1 MNKLVDVQDRNGELV
16 VSSREVARNF
26 DKEHKEVIYTIE
38 GRRDSKGNIKNHGL
52 IEQISEGGKSHVEK
66 YFIESYYNSRGKAY
80 KEYLLT
86 RDGFAL
92 LAMGFTGKKAL
103 DWKLK
108 YIEAFN
114 KMEKQLEKQVLPN
127 NLSPQLQLLINMELK
142 QKELEA
148 AVARTEKEVTNIKE
162 NIIVDYENWRKWAN
176 GRIKAIGAALGD
188 YRRAYNEGYKELEQR
203 ANCNLERR
211 LQNKVDRLKR
221 AGVGKK
227 KINNIN
233 YLDIIGEDKRLQEIY
248 TAIVKEMCIKYL

>member
-1 MNKLVDVQDRNGELV
+1 MDKLINVQNQNGELV
-16 VSSREVARNF
+16 VSSREVAGNF
-26 DKEHKEVIYTIE
+26 DKEHRKVVRAIE
-38 GRRDSKGNIKNHGL
+38 NKIKNLTAQKCPVEKLFIKSSFNHKGN
-52 IEQISEGGKSHVEK
+52 E
-66 YFIESYYNSRGKAY
+66 Y

-86 RDGFAL
+86 RDGFSFIV
-92 LAMGFTGKKAL
+92 MGFTGSKA
-103 DWKLK
+103 DNWKLK

-114 KMEKQLEKQVLPN
+114 KMEKQLEKQVLSN
-127 NLSPQLQLLINMELK
+127 DLSPQLQLLINMELK
-142 QKELEA
+142 QKELET
-148 AVARTEKEVTNIKE
+148 AVTRTEKEVTNIKE
-162 NIIVDYENWRKWAN
+162 NIIVDYEDWRKWAN

-227 KINNIN
+227 KINNTN

>member
-1 MNKLVDVQDRNGELV
+1 MDKLINVQNQNGELV
-16 VSSREVARNF
+16 VSSREVAKNF
-26 DKEHKEVIYTIE
+26 DKEHRKVVRAIE
-38 GRRDSKGNIKNHGL
+38 NKMKNL
-52 IEQISEGGKSHVEK
+52 TAQKCPVK
-66 YFIESYYNSRGKAY
+66 KLFIESSFNHKGNKY

-86 RDGFAL
+86 RDGFSFIV
-92 LAMGFTGKKAL
+92 MGFTGSRA
-103 DWKLK
+103 DNWKLK

-114 KMEKQLEKQVLPN
+114 KMEKQLEEQVLPN
-127 NLSPQLQLLINMELK
+127 DLSPQLQLLINMELK
-142 QKELEA
+142 QKELET
-148 AVARTEKEVTNIKE
+148 AVTRTEKEVTNIKE
-162 NIIVDYENWRKWAN
+162 NIIVDYEDWRKWAN
-176 GRIKAIGAALGD
+176 GRVKAIGAALGD

-227 KINNIN
+227 KINNTN